1 MGIAYT
7 LIKDF
12 RVRNPFIFFT
22 AVAALDRAS
31 EGLSIAT
38 EIAENG
44 HGISTLKIK
53 NGKTETQKP
62 GKQQIEGATQITTLS
77 QRYLNANQITNALT
91 GKQVD
96 NDYA

>member
-31 EGLSIAT
+31 EGLSTTT
-38 EIAENG
+38 EIAENR
-44 HGISTLKIK
+44 HGIDPQNEKWENRVS
-53 NGKTETQKP
+53 E
-62 GKQQIEGATQITTLS
+62 EH
-77 QRYLNANQITNALT
+77 
-91 GKQVD
+91 
-96 NDYA
+96 